1 MLSNE
6 SGVIKKTCF
15 VIAPIG
21 QTNSSIRRKIDGLM
35 DEVFIPIL
43 DELGCSVEIAHRI
56 AAPGRIT
63 NQIMTHIIG
72 DDLVIA
78 DLSGLN
84 PNVMYELA
92 IRHAINKP
100 VIQICETETRLPFD
114 VSDERTI
121 FFDDD
126 VSGIKALKNQ
136 LRKTIQYC
144 FENNAYGD
152 NPVLYALRELDI
164 LRATPT
170 TDARRDLGTH
180 VIDRLDQLEAS
191 IGDAVRPRNRLNNP
205 IRVVMDY
212 TVTFSSEPSKGDI
225 HQRAIIIS
233 QTLEQLVPDAAL
245 TLDWQSV
252 NEDTRII
259 TLRIDIITPYLIS
272 QNALIAA
279 LRRCETPNCS
289 IAVGSFMFHP
299 FA

>member
-1 MLSNE
+1 VLSNE
-6 SGVIKKTCF
+6 SGVTKKTCF

-21 QTNSSIRRKIDGLM
+21 PTDSPIRRKIDGLM
-35 DEVFIPIL
+35 DEVFIPVL
-43 DELGCSVEIAHRI
+43 DELGCSVQIAHRI

-63 NQIMTHIIG
+63 NQIMKHIIG

-92 IRHAINKP
+92 IRHTINKP

-121 FFDDD
+121 FYDDD
-126 VSGIKALKNQ
+126 VSGIRDLRNQ
-136 LRKTIQYC
+136 LRKTIKYC
-144 FENNAYGD
+144 FENNVSRD

-180 VIDRLDQLEAS
+180 IIDRLDQLEAS
-191 IGDAVRPRNRLNNP
+191 IGDAVRPRNRLNSP
-205 IRVVMDY
+205 IRVVMDC
-212 TVTFSSEPSKGDI
+212 TVTFSSEPSKDEL
-225 HQRAIIIS
+225 HYREFNIS
-233 QTLEQLVPDAAL
+233 QTLQQLVPDAAL
-245 TLDWQSV
+245 KLDWQSV

-259 TLRIDIITPYLIS
+259 KPRIDIITPYLIS
-272 QNALIAA
+272 QNALMAA
-279 LRRCETPNCS
+279 LRRCETPNCD
-289 IAVGSFMFHP
+289 IAVDSLMFHP